1 LTYQKVVK
9 GGMLKVRTTFGNLR
23 YLTIFVETKK
33 ETMTPKEK
41 AKELIDKFTVHT
53 KVFHQEIGWE
63 EYMDSAKQCAMIAVD
78 EILGM
83 SYFDVTTMSEED
95 SLYRN
100 YWTEVRAEIGA
111 IE

>member
-1 LTYQKVVK
+1 
-9 GGMLKVRTTFGNLR
+9 MLKVRITFDNLR